1 MKLLILLGSFF
12 LLATAAAQ
20 SGKYAGTKKS
30 LIGKEF
36 TQADSL
42 PALNGWKHMEG
53 TVMNVNVMTDP
64 ELHMVDVFK
73 KGTTWLI
80 IFSVRE
86 DTAVEK
92 NVVSDVVEVT
102 GVLKG
107 WSVHT
112 GSCSQN
118 NNANSY
124 IVALGKDTTDE
135 YMKVIKKAWQFD
147 PDKRRVII
155 LPVKGIKCEN
165 IGC

>member
-1 MKLLILLGSFF
+1 MKLLILLASFF
-12 LLATAAAQ
+12 LLGVACAQ
-20 SGKYAGTKKS
+20 PGKYAGTKKS
-30 LIGKEF
+30 LIGKEYIVV
-36 TQADSL
+36 DSL
-42 PALNGWKHMEG
+42 PALKGWIHKEG
-53 TVMNVNVMTDP
+53 TVMNINPMTDP
-64 ELHMVDVFK
+64 ELHIVEVFQ

-80 IFSVRE
+80 IFSVQE
-86 DTAVEK
+86 DTSINRSVIA
-92 NVVSDVVEVT
+92 DVVEVT

-118 NNANSY
+118 NTGNSY
-124 IVALGKDTTDE
+124 LVALGKDTTAA